1 MIDSK
6 IASPKY
12 NNHYGRVKE
21 RSANF
26 FIREGEV
33 VENLDMFCRAS
44 RLRRQYGGPCQW
56 KD

>member
-26 FIREGEV
+26 FISEGEV

-44 RLRRQYGGPCQW
+44 RLRRQYGGPCQ
-56 KD
+56 